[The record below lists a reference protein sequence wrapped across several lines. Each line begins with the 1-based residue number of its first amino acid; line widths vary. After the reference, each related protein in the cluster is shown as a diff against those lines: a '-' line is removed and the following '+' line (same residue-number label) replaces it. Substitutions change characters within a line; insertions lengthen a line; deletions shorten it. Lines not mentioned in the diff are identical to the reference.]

1 MLDFW
6 LIELEELRVVIVRL
20 LVYPRDILEDLYIPI
35 HLKGGGDPPSDDIR
49 NQKQQKKRNEREKK
63 ESSVLKWKKKKE
75 EGRRDRGFF

>member
-1 MLDFW
+1 
-6 LIELEELRVVIVRL
+6 VIVRL

-63 ESSVLKWKKKKE
+63 ESSVLK
-75 EGRRDRGFF
+75 